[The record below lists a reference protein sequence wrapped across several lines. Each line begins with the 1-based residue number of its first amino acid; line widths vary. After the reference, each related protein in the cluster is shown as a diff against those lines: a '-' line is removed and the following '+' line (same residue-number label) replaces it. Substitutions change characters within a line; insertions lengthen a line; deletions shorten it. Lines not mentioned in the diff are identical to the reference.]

1 MAARGLVTAI
11 ASKLA
16 LHSASDYI
24 CSFLERLQMMR
35 VMRDMKLI
43 MESGATKT
51 DCCLLDGAGEICSRF
66 TVSGI
71 NVAVTSPETISA
83 TVSEAA
89 SLVEH
94 GASGCMREQMPEDMC
109 RHAGTS
115 VRNSVS
121 EIVFY
126 GAGIVET
133 QGGAYPGSVETHRD
147 VCPAN
152 PGGGECLPEY
162 IRHLDGALGAAFPE
176 AGREYH
182 SDLMAAARGLCGSSP
197 GIVAILGTGSNS
209 CRYDGEKVV
218 ENIRPGGFILGDE
231 GSAAALGKMFLADY
245 VKGLLPAGVSADFYR
260 QYSLDYAGV
269 VRLVYGGGSP
279 SRALASLAPYILGM
293 SADEHV
299 YGLVRSNFRNFIT
312 RSLLRYG
319 CADEVRVTGSFG
331 VAARDILCRVGSEYG
346 IRFSGFLPG
355 PMEALARWHGATGSS
370 GVRE

>member
-94 GASGCMREQMPEDMC
+94 CASGCMGEQMPEDLC

-133 QGGAYPGSVETHRD
+133 QDDVHPGNSGTERRL
-147 VCPAN
+147 
-152 PGGGECLPEY
+152 PGYLQ
-162 IRHLDGALGAAFPE
+162 HLDGALSAAFPE

-370 GVRE
+370 GVRV